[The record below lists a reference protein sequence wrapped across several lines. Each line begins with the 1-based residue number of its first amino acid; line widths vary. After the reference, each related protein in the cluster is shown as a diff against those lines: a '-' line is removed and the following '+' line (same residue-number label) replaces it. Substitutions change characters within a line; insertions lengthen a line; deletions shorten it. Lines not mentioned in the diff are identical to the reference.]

1 MLFLF
6 SDVSEQDA
14 PTRIRLGSHLTVA
27 RLLAPEGEA
36 GMTMLDVSRLA
47 DRETDGMPETTA
59 TGAAGTV
66 YLCHPFLVHAAQP
79 HRGTTPRFMAQPPLI
94 SRVRFELERS
104 DDNYSLVETAIRLGI
119 RNIDG

>member
-1 MLFLF
+1 M
-6 SDVSEQDA
+6 A
-14 PTRIRLGSHLTVA
+14 
-27 RLLAPEGEA
+27 
-36 GMTMLDVSRLA
+36 MLDVSRLA

-79 HRGTTPRFMAQPPLI
+79 HRGTKPRFMAEPPLI
-94 SRVRFELERS
+94 PRVRFELERS
-104 DDNYSLVETAIRLGI
+104 DGNYSLVETAIRLGI